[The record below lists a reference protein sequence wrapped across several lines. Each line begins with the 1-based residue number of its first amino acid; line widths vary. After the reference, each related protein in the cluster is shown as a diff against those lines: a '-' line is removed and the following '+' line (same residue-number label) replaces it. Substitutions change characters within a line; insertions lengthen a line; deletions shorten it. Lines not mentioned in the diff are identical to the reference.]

1 MNTSPG
7 PRAPHD
13 GKRRFV
19 STGTLLV
26 LGFAAVIGLGLVA
39 YQRYIPPVWL
49 HDFGADIAL
58 RAEADPTAKVPEDM
72 RQASPRHLAESP
84 YICAAKV
91 ANIPWDQMFVVTA
104 SQDLRT
110 HPVLSQAKWPHHN
123 FADMADELSRDQRYQ
138 LVVLVKDN
146 AVADAQLFYTFWA
159 NLDAIARPEGFNRET
174 AVFTAASRGGVYV
187 VAPAEN
193 APANVCG

>member
-1 MNTSPG
+1 MNTSPSRG
-7 PRAPHD
+7 
-13 GKRRFV
+13 RFL
-19 STGTLLV
+19 STGTIFV

-58 RAEADPTAKVPEDM
+58 RAEADPNAKLPEDS
-72 RQASPRHLAESP
+72 RQASPRGLADSP

-91 ANIPWDQMFVVTA
+91 ANIPWDHMFIVTA
-104 SQDLRT
+104 SQDLRN

-123 FADMADELSRDQRYQ
+123 LTEMADELARDQRYQ

-146 AVADAQLFYTFWA
+146 AVADAQLFFTFWG

-187 VAPAEN
+187 VSPAEN
-193 APANVCG
+193 PPANVCG